1 MDEYFAHTREDAPQE
16 QWQLLIDHL
25 SAVAERSASF
35 ASDFGA
41 GEWARVLGMVHDV
54 GKGSEAFQERLRG
67 KPIQV
72 DHATAGAQLL
82 AKLYG
87 VVGKQL
93 AYAVAGHHG
102 GIPNGATHSSG
113 SGGRSPLKARLEKQ
127 VEPYESFAETLE
139 LPSFEALRS
148 EMPTPLQNV
157 YAHDPKEH
165 TFDLTFLVRMLYS
178 CLVDADF
185 LDTEQFVEPKRAA
198 SRGKKTLTLEE
209 MKSQLDSKMASF
221 EKDGSPVNA
230 ARSDIHKVCLR
241 AAFGKPGIYSLTIPT
256 GSGKTLDS
264 LDFALTH
271 AIANGQ
277 RRIIYAIPF
286 TSVVEQTAHT
296 FKSMFGVESVLEHH
310 SNYDY
315 KDLDG
320 DERAAVRQRLSMENW
335 DAPLIVTTNVQL
347 FESVYSDKPS
357 RCRKNHNL
365 AKSVIILDEVQ
376 SLPDEYLKPCLAA
389 LEELSRNYGTTVIL
403 CTATQPALDAVWP
416 FGTVPTEIVPISQRH
431 QELFEHRV
439 KIEHVGELSIQD
451 LVDKLVEEDQV
462 LCIVST
468 RGAASRMYD
477 EVAEVVGP
485 DGVFHLSASMTP
497 NHRGKVLA
505 EVEGRLKDGLP
516 CKVIST
522 QLIEAG
528 VDIDFPTVFREVAG
542 IDSIK
547 QAAGRCNREGKRD
560 VGHVYVFE
568 CNDFAVVDRGWLAR
582 MRALGLEVI
591 QTNPHPF
598 ADDGVRQFFEA
609 RYGGSGSSEGV
620 EDTDCLN
627 IMSDFSESQY
637 LDGVGFPYESCGED
651 FRFIKDEQTT
661 LFIPWGDEA
670 QELLAA
676 IRSGEVDI
684 SQSRKIQSYCIGV
697 RSYAVRKLE
706 AASAVTSY
714 PPYLVLEPRE
724 GALPNYSVEKGFQ
737 MEEMSE
743 FLAV

>member
-1 MDEYFAHTREDAPQE
+1 MNEYYAHTREHTPQE
-16 QWQLLIDHL
+16 QWQLLTDHL
-25 SAVAERSASF
+25 TSVAEWSSSF
-35 ASDFGA
+35 ASDFGS
-41 GEWARVLGMVHDV
+41 EKWAYVLGMVHDV

-82 AKLYG
+82 AKRYG

-102 GIPNGATHSSG
+102 GIPNGATHSSD

-127 VEPYESFAETLE
+127 VEPYEPFAETLE
-139 LPSFEALRS
+139 LPSFDVLRS
-148 EMPTPLQNV
+148 EMPMPLQNT

-178 CLVDADF
+178 CLVDADY
-185 LDTEQFVEPKRAA
+185 LDTEQFVEPQRAA
-198 SRGKKTLTLEE
+198 FREKKTLSLEE
-209 MKSQLDSKMASF
+209 MKIKLDDKMASF
-221 EKDGSPVNA
+221 DKASSPVNA
-230 ARSDIHKVCLR
+230 ARSDIHEVCLR
-241 AAFGKPGIYSLTIPT
+241 AALGKPGIYSLTIPT
-256 GSGKTLDS
+256 GGGKTLDS

-286 TSVVEQTAHT
+286 TSVVEQTAQT
-296 FKSMFGVESVLEHH
+296 FKTMFDVESVLEHH
-310 SNYDY
+310 CNYDY

-347 FESVYSDKPS
+347 FESMYSDKPS

-389 LEELSRNYGTTVIL
+389 LEELSRNYGTTVVL

-416 FGTVPTEIVPISQRH
+416 FGTVPTEIVPNSQRH
-431 QELFEHRV
+431 QELFESRV
-439 KIEHVGELSIQD
+439 RIEHIGELGIQD
-451 LVDKLVEEDQV
+451 LVGKLAEEGQA
-462 LCIVST
+462 LCVVST
-468 RGAASRMYD
+468 RGAASRIYD
-477 EVAEVVGP
+477 ELADEVGP
-485 DGVFHLSASMTP
+485 DVVFHLSASMTP
-497 NHRGKVLA
+497 MHRGKVLA
-505 EVEGRLKDGLP
+505 EVKGRLEGGLP
-516 CKVIST
+516 CRVVST

-547 QAAGRCNREGKRD
+547 QAAGRCNREGNRD
-560 VGHVYVFE
+560 IGHVYVFE
-568 CNDFAVVDRGWLAR
+568 CNDFAVADHGWLAR

-609 RYGGSGSSEGV
+609 RYGGNGSSGGV

-627 IMSDFSESQY
+627 IMSDFSEPQY
-637 LDGVGFPYESCGED
+637 LDGVGFPFETCGED

-670 QELLAA
+670 QELLAS

-684 SQSRKIQSYCIGV
+684 SQSRKIQSCCIGV
-697 RSYAVRKLE
+697 RNYVARELE

-724 GALPNYSVEKGFQ
+724 GVLPNYSDEKGFQ
-737 MEEMSE
+737 MEEGGE
-743 FLAV
+743 FLAM